1 MASAASDQPLTRD
14 GTAPA
19 AVGDDPAELTRLGLD
34 HDMLAVYRAALRT
47 GETSTAQL
55 ADQVGLDP
63 DRTEQA
69 LERLAA
75 DGFLTS
81 FGAVAPR
88 AALRTVVV
96 RRLAELAAQQAELRT
111 VDAMVDGL
119 ADALWP
125 PDARLPV
132 ADVGLVVGLPEIA
145 RLSTHIVMAA
155 EREVLVLDA
164 PPYAQDDAAV
174 TPEPSAHFKVG
185 PDADEAALR
194 RGVTFR
200 RIVAQEGLDLPGRVE
215 GTRALVDLGMSVR
228 VRASLP
234 SKLVLVDGTTAL
246 LPPTSTADARAA
258 ALVLRGG
265 ILTHVLGP
273 LFEMLWADAVPLV
286 VGSDG
291 LTRGAPAPDGAPT
304 AEERELL
311 LMLAAGL
318 KDEAVARHLD
328 VHVATARRR
337 IAALMARLEV
347 SSRFQAGVQAARRG
361 WLGEG

>member
-1 MASAASDQPLTRD
+1 MPPAVPDRPPTGD
-14 GTAPA
+14 ETAVAGP
-19 AVGDDPAELTRLGLD
+19 VAERSELSRLGLD
-34 HDMLAVYRAALRT
+34 DDMLRLYRAALRI
-47 GETSTAQL
+47 GGTSSAEL
-55 ADQVGLDP
+55 AAQVGLDP
-63 DRTEQA
+63 DRTERA
-69 LERLAA
+69 LERLSA

-81 FGAVAPR
+81 YGAVAPR

-96 RRLAELAAQQAELRT
+96 RRLAELTAREAELRT

-119 ADALWP
+119 ADSLWP
-125 PDARLPV
+125 QDARLPV

-155 EREVLVLDA
+155 EREVLILDA

-174 TPEPSAHFKVG
+174 APSAHFNRG
-185 PDADEAALR
+185 ADADEEALD

-200 RIVAQEGLDLPGRVE
+200 RILAREALDLPGRAE
-215 GTRALVDLGMSVR
+215 GIRDRVGKGMSVR
-228 VRASLP
+228 VRATLP
-234 SKLVLVDGTTAL
+234 SKLILVDGTTAL
-246 LPPTSTADARAA
+246 LPPSSTADARAT

-265 ILTHVLGP
+265 ILMHVLVP
-273 LFEMLWADAVPLV
+273 FFEMLWADSVPIAV
-286 VGSDG
+286 GDDG
-291 LTRGAPAPDGAPT
+291 VAPGAPGPEGSPT

-311 LMLAAGL
+311 TMLAAGL
-318 KDEAVARHLD
+318 KDESIARQLD

-337 IAALMARLEV
+337 ITALLTRLGV